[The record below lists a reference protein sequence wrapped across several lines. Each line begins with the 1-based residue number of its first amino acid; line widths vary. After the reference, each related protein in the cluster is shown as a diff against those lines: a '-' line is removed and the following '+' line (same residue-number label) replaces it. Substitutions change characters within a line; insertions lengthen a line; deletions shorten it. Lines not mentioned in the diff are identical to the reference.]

1 MGSRRGRRVVR
12 YQKEGHISFD
22 RALATKGIA
31 CGIDVHSK
39 FYSVAILDLN
49 DYSSLIDDS
58 DKKRFVRAHFQEF
71 PASAEGIENLE
82 NFLSLF
88 ANLRDIVMEATA
100 NYWRPVHHALCHKY
114 NVFIANPR
122 DLKSYRPK
130 ADDKDAFFLAEL
142 NLLGFIRPSLVPDA
156 VQLNLRNL
164 TRQRKKIIQNRV
176 TFNNRCGSILLS
188 DNILLS
194 NVLSMST
201 RSAYQ
206 MIRAIIEGERKPD
219 VIANLYQGTKEIP
232 NHVEQIKQSLQQLA
246 YISDETVFILDK
258 FLEVIDL
265 CLSQEIEYDMR
276 IENLIKEYSIIN
288 PETGEIIEAEKVFNL
303 LTTIPNFGVRTA
315 QIYIAEPGMDMNRFP
330 GPRHLCAW
338 CGFDPRDDVSGGKVV
353 RRKTRKGNTNIHSAV
368 VQAAQLTLRGFGK
381 DKQLSEYGWNY
392 LKRSGSS
399 KAKAVSAIGRLMV
412 YGSYFMLSKMEPWDS
427 SKYSSTN
434 AIEQQIKNLK
444 KLQKRLEN
452 ISKTTENMDNEELQK
467 LRHQAGLI
475 AGSLLGHS
483 DVDYVIVQGTENK
496 PLENLPLRSKARN
509 ALQKGGL
516 HSVSDVLMALFNQ
529 TILDVKGIGPK
540 TLQHLAEVLIETG
553 YIAHS
558 LNKK

>member
-1 MGSRRGRRVVR
+1 MGRRRGRRVVR

-22 RALATKGIA
+22 RLLATKDIA

-49 DYSSLIDDS
+49 DYSSLINHS
-58 DKKRFVRAHFQEF
+58 DKKRFIRAHFQEF
-71 PASAEGIENLE
+71 SANAEGIESLE

-88 ANLRDIVMEATA
+88 PNLRDIAMEATA
-100 NYWRPVHHALCHKY
+100 NYWRPVHHVLCHKY
-114 NVFIANPR
+114 NVLVANPR

-130 ADDKDAFFLAEL
+130 ADDQDAFFLAEL
-142 NLLGFIRPSLVPDA
+142 NLLGFIKPSLIPDTT
-156 VQLNLRNL
+156 QLNLRNL
-164 TRQRKKIIQNRV
+164 TRQRRKIIQNRV
-176 TFNNRCGSILLS
+176 TFHNRCGSILLS

-194 NVLSMST
+194 NVLAMST
-201 RSAYQ
+201 ASAYQ
-206 MIRAIIEGERKPD
+206 MISAITSGERMPH
-219 VIANLYQGTKEIP
+219 VVANLYQGTQDITNQVQKI
-232 NHVEQIKQSLQQLA
+232 NNSLQQLP
-246 YISDETVFILDK
+246 YISDETVFILSKLLDM
-258 FLEVIDL
+258 IDL
-265 CLSQEIEYDMR
+265 CHSQEVQYDLR
-276 IENLIKEYSIIN
+276 IENVIKEYSIIN
-288 PETGEIIEAEKVFNL
+288 PQTGEIIDAEEVFNL
-303 LTTIPNFGVRTA
+303 LTTIPNFGPRTA
-315 QIYIAEPGMDMNRFP
+315 QVYIAEPGVDMNRFP
-330 GPRHLCAW
+330 TARHLCAW

-353 RRKTRKGNTNIHSAV
+353 GKRSRKGNTHIHSAV
-368 VQAAQLTLRGFGK
+368 VQAAQLALRGFGK

-392 LKRSGSS
+392 LKRPGSS
-399 KAKAVSAIGRLMV
+399 KVKAVSAIGRLIV

-434 AIEQQIKNLK
+434 GTQEQIKNLK
-444 KLQKRLEN
+444 KLQKRLED
-452 ISKTTENMDNEELQK
+452 ISKTTANTNNEELQN

-496 PLENLPLRSKARN
+496 TLDNLGLPKRALN
-509 ALQKGGL
+509 TLQKAGL
-516 HSVSDVLMALFNQ
+516 HRVSDVLMALFNQ

-540 TLQHLAEVLIETG
+540 TLEHLAQVLIDSG